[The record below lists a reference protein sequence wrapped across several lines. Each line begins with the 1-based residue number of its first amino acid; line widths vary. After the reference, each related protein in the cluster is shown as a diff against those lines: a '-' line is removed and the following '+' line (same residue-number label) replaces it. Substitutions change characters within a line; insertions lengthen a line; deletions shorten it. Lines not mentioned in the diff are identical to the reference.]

1 MLDIKPGLVYTVTGP
16 ICSDMV
22 AGFKMSKKKTDT
34 DIFPEMTFIHY
45 GDKDPTPEDI
55 VEVYQSAVAEKLQRQ
70 RDKSLKKLREIDQE
84 AQIHENVGPLMQL
97 LIGGTL
103 GGLGTLAV
111 NRLRSGEPLTNREK
125 VQSLI
130 PGAVIGAAATMAVP
144 HLMGTFMGQFKRKPW
159 QNHVE
164 YIIGDNAWKNYLIP
178 GYAGYRDT
186 IRRRLVKEMI
196 GE

>member
-1 MLDIKPGLVYTVTGP
+1 
-16 ICSDMV
+16 
-22 AGFKMSKKKTDT
+22 MSKKKNEQINTLPT
-34 DIFPEMTFIHY
+34 LTFVHY
-45 GDKDPTPEDI
+45 GDKDPTPEEI
-55 VEVYQSAVAEKLQRQ
+55 VGIYQSAVAEKLQRQ
-70 RDKSLKKLREIDQE
+70 HDRGLKKLRDIDQT
-84 AQIHENVGPLMQL
+84 AQIHESMGPLMQL

-103 GGLGTLAV
+103 GGLGALAV

-144 HLMGTFMGQFKRKPW
+144 HLIGTFMGQFKRKPW

-178 GYAGYRDT
+178 GYAGYRGA
-186 IRRRLVKEMI
+186 IRNRLME
-196 GE
+196 

>member
-1 MLDIKPGLVYTVTGP
+1 MATGP
-16 ICSDMV
+16 IYSD
-22 AGFKMSKKKTDT
+22 AENNRMSKKKNGQINTLPT
-34 DIFPEMTFIHY
+34 LTFVHY
-45 GDKDPTPEDI
+45 GDKDPTPEEI
-55 VEVYQSAVAEKLQRQ
+55 VGIYQSAVAEKLQRQ

-103 GGLGTLAV
+103 GGLGVLAV

-144 HLMGTFMGQFKRKPW
+144 HLIGTFMGQFKRNPW